1 MAAQVGSIDDDLTAS
16 DEVKSKPVPV
26 ESEASP
32 SRDSAGESEPFVTN
46 GRESDQPE
54 RQHQARPVSMISLSM
69 SRQFSS
75 GSLSAALGVNGKT
88 CDVNLSEEKIVWTNK
103 KGDEDSLWYG
113 DIYAVVVG
121 NPRKLSAR
129 DSSHSLHRPEAQ
141 EFTLY
146 ALRSVPGTPGLLKEV
161 TFKCPTAEVCQ
172 NWSDQ
177 IYYRTQNFGN
187 RPRRLFVVVSPVSGN
202 GSAPKVWTKLEHR
215 FRLARIHTDVLFTQ
229 KRYHAREVVQELNLD
244 QYDGLIA
251 VGGDGLF
258 NELLNGLLL
267 QTQNSA
273 GVNLR
278 KSRFIP
284 VTAHTRIG
292 IIPMGVCNSFARSVL
307 GCQDPFIAAAQ
318 IMLGSSTPM
327 DISSITQG
335 GRLLMFSAGPLSYG
349 FWSDAAASSNEFSWL
364 GSRKFDAAAVKTLF
378 AQRFFE
384 AEISYLPMDDPQSP
398 GLNHKQR
405 CFGRCSLCS
414 DFDSSLESPS
424 ATNSRGASV
433 LASYADA
440 TERMDER
447 EWRTVRG
454 LFCSVVACPHV
465 CCVHHAPHGLSPWG
479 HLGDGCTDLILVTR
493 CSKVQ
498 QFRWILRQRKGE
510 SQFELS
516 QVRILRVKEF
526 KFREILRPLMN
537 DQSEYVEEMIDE
549 DELTNNRLGGGGA
562 HAAEACDLREMLEPA
577 SHWSIDGDLLNCN
590 DIEVR
595 VHRHL
600 VTAFARGIEPVDAD
614 DAFEATERNL
624 DSTPERADTEELL
637 PNS

>member
-1 MAAQVGSIDDDLTAS
+1 MIQLEHES
-16 DEVKSKPVPV
+16 PVL
-26 ESEASP
+26 A
-32 SRDSAGESEPFVTN
+32 
-46 GRESDQPE
+46 
-54 RQHQARPVSMISLSM
+54 
-69 SRQFSS
+69 

-161 TFKCPTAEVCQ
+161 TFKCPSAEVCQ

-251 VGGDGLF
+251 
-258 NELLNGLLL
+258 
-267 QTQNSA
+267 TQNSA

-284 VTAHTRIG
+284 VTAHTPHRDHPHG
-292 IIPMGVCNSFARSVL
+292 GVQLLCKVRTGL
-307 GCQDPFIAAAQ
+307 PGPFIAAAQ

-405 CFGRCSLCS
+405 CLAGAPCVVTLTPAWSP
-414 DFDSSLESPS
+414 PS

-537 DQSEYVEEMIDE
+537 DQSEYVECGKA
-549 DELTNNRLGGGGA
+549 LVCLG
-562 HAAEACDLREMLEPA
+562 
-577 SHWSIDGDLLNCN
+577 
-590 DIEVR
+590 
-595 VHRHL
+595 
-600 VTAFARGIEPVDAD
+600 
-614 DAFEATERNL
+614 
-624 DSTPERADTEELL
+624 
-637 PNS
+637 